1 MTTPQVTTYIRG
13 TVCVMVVLPM
23 VFLAVYPVL
32 IVLLP
37 ENLVILADLPQDLT
51 VLLLLDAILM
61 PMAGATIFWRARRQ
75 AAARGWGVP
84 RDKLDSRVVN

>member
-1 MTTPQVTTYIRG
+1 
-13 TVCVMVVLPM
+13 MVVLPV

-37 ENLVILADLPQDLT
+37 ENLVVLADLPQDLT

-61 PMAGATIFWRARRQ
+61 PMAGATIFWLARRR

-84 RDKLDSRVVN
+84 RDKLDNRVVN